1 MQSTM
6 QPKVAIS
13 SDFFNSVLK
22 LPKKQQEKA
31 VKFMEL
37 FRQNPKS
44 PGINYETIKVSRDKN
59 LRSVRIDQ
67 AYRAI
72 VLAPEQG
79 EVYILLWADKHDDAY
94 DWAANKVLIINPEN
108 GVLQVIKSQ
117 YIDEAQ
123 QLQQS
128 NVQQSNAGLFV
139 DIRDRYL
146 VRLGVPEGLL
156 PLVRQVTRPL
166 DLDELKAKLPDE
178 AYEVLA
184 MLADGISLEEVM
196 SVYDVSLQDEPA
208 KIDTND
214 FASALDN
221 PDTKRRFLLASDDEA
236 LQAMLDAPLEK
247 WRVFLH
253 PLQRKLIYKEW
264 NGPVRVLGG
273 AGTGKTVVAMHR
285 AKWLAEQVSGTRDT
299 KVLFTTY
306 TKNLALDIQQ
316 NLKHICAPE
325 VLRKIEVINLDALV
339 KRFMEKHGYKI
350 NYTFMN
356 EIKAKELW
364 DNALILKPNEDNLSE
379 SFFREEWDKL
389 IQPQNINSLEGYLQ
403 ARRVG
408 RGVQL
413 NRAMRKLVWD
423 VFENYKV
430 SLNDAG
436 LKEAEDVYR
445 DALTL
450 IETDQIQAPYTHVL
464 VDEAQD
470 FGMNAFRLLRRLV
483 AEDKNDLFIVGDAH
497 QRIYGSKV
505 VLGQCGIKITGRSHK
520 LRINYRTTEQIRQ
533 SAVSLLKGIAFDDL
547 DDGKD
552 EQSGYRSLM
561 TGSEP
566 VIQCFDNAKVETDF
580 IVASLQALPE
590 ESWLKSCI
598 AVRRYNDMER
608 YKAALIE
615 ANIPFYQID
624 QNTVDNEKHVGV
636 RIATMHRVKGLEFDY
651 MYVAGVNDGVVPL
664 NYLNS
669 DDVTVIREHEQKER
683 SLLYVAITRAKR
695 FCAITGFG
703 KISKFIECIQKN

>member
-1 MQSTM
+1 M

-13 SDFFNSVLK
+13 SEFFTSVLK
-22 LPKKQQEKA
+22 LPKTQQEKA

-44 PGINYETIKVSRDKN
+44 PGINYETIQVSRDKN

-94 DWAANKVLIINPEN
+94 DWAANRVLKINPEN
-108 GVLQVIKSQ
+108 GVLQVIESQ

-128 NVQQSNAGLFV
+128 NVQQSHAGLFV
-139 DIRDRYL
+139 EIRDRYL
-146 VRLGVPEGLL
+146 VRLGVPEDLL
-156 PLVRQVTRPL
+156 PLVRQVARPL

-178 AYEVLA
+178 AYEALA

-196 SVYDVSLQDEPA
+196 SVYDVNLQDEPA

-221 PDTKRRFLLASDDEA
+221 PESKRRFLLASDDAA

-253 PLQRKLIYKEW
+253 PLQRKLIFRDW

-285 AKWLAEQVSGTRDT
+285 AKWLAEQAHKTSDT
-299 KVLFTTY
+299 KILFTTF
-306 TKNLALDIQQ
+306 TKNLALDIEQ
-316 NLKHICAPE
+316 NLKQICTPD

-350 NYTFMN
+350 NYTFLN
-356 EIKAKELW
+356 KEKAQDIW
-364 DNALILKPNEDNLSE
+364 DNALILMPSEGNLSE
-379 SFFREEWDKL
+379 SFFREEWDKVV
-389 IQPQNINSLEGYLQ
+389 QPQNITNLESYLQ

-413 NRAMRKLVWD
+413 SRSMRKAVWD
-423 VFENYKV
+423 VFEDYRIK
-430 SLNDAG
+430 LNDAG
-436 LKEAEDVYR
+436 LKESEDVYR

-450 IETDQIQAPYTHVL
+450 IAKDHILAPYTHIL

-470 FGMNAFRLLRRLV
+470 LGMNAFRLLRHLV
-483 AEDKNDLFIVGDAH
+483 DEDKNDLFIVGDAH

-505 VLGQCGIKITGRSHK
+505 VLGQCGIKIIGRSHK
-520 LRINYRTTEQIRQ
+520 LRVNYRTTEQIRQ

-547 DDGKD
+547 DSGLD
-552 EQSGYRSLM
+552 EQLGYRSLM
-561 TGSEP
+561 TGDKP
-566 VIQCFDNAKVETDF
+566 IIKCFDNAKQEADF
-580 IVASLQALPE
+580 FISSLNEVTKDDLA
-590 ESWLKSCI
+590 KTCI
-598 AVRRYNDMER
+598 TVRRHSDMDR
-608 YKAALIE
+608 YFAALTE
-615 ANIPFYQID
+615 ANVPFYQID
-624 QNTVDNEKHVGV
+624 QNKVDSSNNAGV
-636 RIATMHRVKGLEFDY
+636 RLATMHRVKGLEFDA
-651 MYVAGVNDGVVPL
+651 MYVAGVNDGVIPL
-664 NYLNS
+664 NVFES
-669 DDVTVIREHEQKER
+669 DDPTVIKEHEQRER
-683 SLLYVAITRAKR
+683 SLLYVAITRAKK

-703 KISKFIECIQKN
+703 KFSNFMINKE

>member
-1 MQSTM
+1 M

-13 SDFFNSVLK
+13 SEFFTSVLK
-22 LPKKQQEKA
+22 LPKTQQEKA

-44 PGINYETIKVSRDKN
+44 PGINYETIQVSRDKN

-72 VLAPEQG
+72 VLAPEKG
-79 EVYILLWADKHDDAY
+79 DVYILLWADLHDDAY
-94 DWAANKVLIINPEN
+94 KWASNRVLKINPEN
-108 GVLQVIKSQ
+108 GVLQVLDAQ

-128 NVQQSNAGLFV
+128 NVQQSHAGLFV
-139 DIRDRYL
+139 EIRDRYL
-146 VRLGVPEGLL
+146 VRLGVPEDLL
-156 PLVRQVTRPL
+156 PLVRQVARPL

-178 AYEVLA
+178 AYEALA

-196 SVYDVSLQDEPA
+196 SVYDVNLQDEPA

-221 PDTKRRFLLASDDEA
+221 PESKRRFLLASDDAA

-253 PLQRKLIYKEW
+253 PLQRKLIFRDW

-285 AKWLAEQVSGTRDT
+285 AKWLAEQAHKTSDT
-299 KVLFTTY
+299 KILFTTF
-306 TKNLALDIQQ
+306 TKNLALDIEQ
-316 NLKHICAPE
+316 NLKQICTPD

-350 NYTFMN
+350 NYTFLN
-356 EIKAKELW
+356 KEKAQEIW
-364 DNALILKPNEDNLSE
+364 DNALILMPSEMGLSE
-379 SFFREEWDKL
+379 SFFREEWDKVV
-389 IQPQNINSLEGYLQ
+389 QPQNISNLEGYLQ

-413 NRAMRKLVWD
+413 SRSMRKAVWD
-423 VFENYKV
+423 VFEDYRIK
-430 SLNDAG
+430 LNDAG
-436 LKEAEDVYR
+436 LKESEDVYR

-450 IETDQIQAPYTHVL
+450 IAKYHILAPYTHIL

-470 FGMNAFRLLRRLV
+470 LGMNAFRLIRHLV
-483 AEDKNDLFIVGDAH
+483 DEDKNDLFIVGDAH

-505 VLGQCGIKITGRSHK
+505 VLGQCGIKIIGRSHK
-520 LRINYRTTEQIRQ
+520 LRVNYRTTEQIRQ

-547 DDGKD
+547 DSGLD
-552 EQSGYRSLM
+552 EQLGYRSLM
-561 TGSEP
+561 TGAEP
-566 VIQCFDNAKVETDF
+566 TIQCFTNAKEETDF
-580 IVASLQALPE
+580 IVASLQELPQD
-590 ESWLKSCI
+590 SWVKACI
-598 AVRRYNDMER
+598 AVRRLSDMER
-608 YKAALIE
+608 YKTALNV
-615 ANIPFYQID
+615 ADIPFYQIE
-624 QNTVDNEKHVGV
+624 QNTVDSVIKAGV

-651 MYVAGVNDGVVPL
+651 MYVAGINEGVVPL
-664 NYLNS
+664 GNLES
-669 DDVTVIREHEQKER
+669 EDPTIIKEHEQKER

-703 KISKFIECIQKN
+703 RFSKFTMIN

>member
-1 MQSTM
+1 M

-13 SDFFNSVLK
+13 SEFFTSVLK
-22 LPKKQQEKA
+22 LPKTQQEKA

-44 PGINYETIKVSRDKN
+44 PGINYETIQVSRDKN

-94 DWAANKVLIINPEN
+94 DWAANRVLKINPEN
-108 GVLQVIKSQ
+108 GVLQVIESQ

-128 NVQQSNAGLFV
+128 NVEQSNAGLFV

-146 VRLGVPEGLL
+146 VRLGVPEDLL

-178 AYEVLA
+178 AYEALA

-196 SVYDVSLQDEPA
+196 SVYDVNLQDEPA

-221 PDTKRRFLLASDDEA
+221 PESKRRFLLASDDAA

-253 PLQRKLIYKEW
+253 PLQRKLIFRDW

-285 AKWLAEQVSGTRDT
+285 AKWLAEQAHKTADT
-299 KVLFTTY
+299 KILFTTF
-306 TKNLALDIQQ
+306 TKNLALDIEQ
-316 NLKHICAPE
+316 NLKQICTPD

-350 NYTFMN
+350 NYTFLN
-356 EIKAKELW
+356 KEKAQEIW
-364 DNALILKPNEDNLSE
+364 DNALILMPSEGDFSE
-379 SFFREEWDKL
+379 SFFREEWDKVV
-389 IQPQNINSLEGYLQ
+389 QPQNITNLEGYLQ

-413 NRAMRKLVWD
+413 SRSMRKAVWD
-423 VFENYKV
+423 VFEDYRIK
-430 SLNDAG
+430 LNDAG
-436 LKEAEDVYR
+436 LKESEDVYR

-450 IETDQIQAPYTHVL
+450 IAKDHILAPYTHIL

-470 FGMNAFRLLRRLV
+470 LGMNAFRLLRHLV
-483 AEDKNDLFIVGDAH
+483 DEDKNDLFIVGDAH

-505 VLGQCGIKITGRSHK
+505 VLGQCGIKIIGRSHK
-520 LRINYRTTEQIRQ
+520 LRVNYRTTEQIRQ

-547 DDGKD
+547 DSGLD
-552 EQSGYRSLM
+552 EQLGYRSLM
-561 TGSEP
+561 TGDKP
-566 VIQCFDNAKVETDF
+566 IIKCFDNAKQEADF
-580 IVASLQALPE
+580 IISSLKELTKDELA
-590 ESWLKSCI
+590 KTCI
-598 AVRRYNDMER
+598 TVRRHSDMDR
-608 YKAALIE
+608 YFAALTE
-615 ANIPFYQID
+615 ANVPFYQID
-624 QNTVDNEKHVGV
+624 QNKVDSSNNAGV
-636 RIATMHRVKGLEFDY
+636 RLATMHRVKGLEFDA
-651 MYVAGVNDGVVPL
+651 MYVAGVNDGVIPL
-664 NYLNS
+664 NVFES
-669 DDVTVIREHEQKER
+669 DDPTVIKEHEQRER
-683 SLLYVAITRAKR
+683 SLLYVAITRAKK

-703 KISKFIECIQKN
+703 KFSNFMINKE

>member
-1 MQSTM
+1 M

-22 LPKKQQEKA
+22 LPRTQQEKA
-31 VKFMEL
+31 ARLMEA
-37 FRQNPKS
+37 FRLNPKS
-44 PGINYETIKVSRDKN
+44 PGINYENIQVARDKN

-72 VLAPEQG
+72 VLAPERG
-79 EVYILLWADKHDDAY
+79 DVYILLWADLHDDAY
-94 DWAANKVLIINPEN
+94 KWASDRIFKVNPEN
-108 GVLQVIKSQ
+108 GVLQILDTQ
-117 YIDEAQ
+117 YVDEAKQ
-123 QLQQS
+123 IQQS
-128 NVQQSNAGLFV
+128 AIAQTIAGLFV

-146 VRLGVPEGLL
+146 VRLGVPEELL
-156 PLVRQVTRPL
+156 PLVRQVLRPL
-166 DLDELKAKLPDE
+166 DLDELKIKLPDE
-178 AYEVLA
+178 AYEALA
-184 MLADGISLEEVM
+184 LLADGISLEEVM
-196 SVYDVSLQDEPA
+196 SVYDVSLQDTPST
-208 KIDTND
+208 IDTND

-253 PLQRKLIYKEW
+253 PLQRKLIYRDW

-285 AKWLAEQVSGTRDT
+285 AKWLAEQVSGLRDT

-306 TKNLALDIQQ
+306 TKNLALDIEQ

-339 KRFMEKHGYKI
+339 KRFMEKHGYRI
-350 NYTFMN
+350 NYTFHN
-356 EIKAKELW
+356 EKKAEELW
-364 DNALILKPNEDNLSE
+364 ENALILKPSEGELSE
-379 SFFREEWDKL
+379 SFFREEWSKV
-389 IQPQNINSLEGYLQ
+389 IQPQNINNLESYLH

-413 NRAMRKLVWD
+413 NRTMRKAVWD
-423 VFENYKV
+423 VFENYQV

-436 LKEAEDVYR
+436 LKESEDVYR

-450 IETDQIQAPYTHVL
+450 IEKDQLQAPYTHVL

-505 VLGQCGIKITGRSHK
+505 VLGQCGIKIKGRSHK

-533 SAVSLLKGIAFDDL
+533 SAVALLRGIAFDDL
-547 DDGKD
+547 DDGQD
-552 EQSGYRSLM
+552 EQLGYRSLM
-561 TGSEP
+561 TGAEP
-566 VIQCFDNAKVETDF
+566 VIQCFNNAKAETDF
-580 IVASLQALPE
+580 IVASLLELSE
-590 ESWLKSCI
+590 ESWLNSCI
-598 AVRRYNDMER
+598 AVRRLNDMER
-608 YKAALIE
+608 YKNTLTE
-615 ANIPFYQID
+615 NNIPYYQIE
-624 QNTVDNEKHVGV
+624 QNTIDNAKHKGV

-651 MYVAGVNDGVVPL
+651 MYVAGVNDGVMPL
-664 NYLNS
+664 CYLDS

-703 KISKFIECIQKN
+703 KISKFMESINVN

>member
-1 MQSTM
+1 M

-13 SDFFNSVLK
+13 SEFFTSVLK
-22 LPKKQQEKA
+22 LPKAQQEKA

-44 PGINYETIKVSRDKN
+44 PGINYETIQVSRDKN

-94 DWAANKVLIINPEN
+94 DWAANRVLKINPEN
-108 GVLQVIKSQ
+108 GVLQVLELQ

-146 VRLGVPEGLL
+146 VRLGVPEDLL

-178 AYEVLA
+178 AYEALA

-221 PDTKRRFLLASDDEA
+221 PESKRRFLLASDDAA

-253 PLQRKLIYKEW
+253 PLQRKLIFRDW

-285 AKWLAEQVSGTRDT
+285 AKWLAEHAQDAYDT
-299 KVLFTTY
+299 KILFTTF
-306 TKNLALDIQQ
+306 TKNLALDIEQ
-316 NLKHICAPE
+316 NLKQICTPD

-350 NYTFMN
+350 NYTFLN
-356 EIKAKELW
+356 KEKAHDIW
-364 DNALILKPNEDNLSE
+364 NNALILMPSEGNLSE
-379 SFFREEWDKL
+379 SFFREEWDKVV
-389 IQPQNINSLEGYLQ
+389 QPQNINNLEGYLQ

-413 NRAMRKLVWD
+413 NRAMRKAVWD
-423 VFENYKV
+423 VFEDYRIK
-430 SLNDAG
+430 LNDAG
-436 LKEAEDVYR
+436 LKEVEDVYR

-450 IETDQIQAPYTHVL
+450 IVKDQILAPYTHIL

-470 FGMNAFRLLRRLV
+470 LGMNAFRLLRHLV

-505 VLGQCGIKITGRSHK
+505 VLGQCGIKIIGRSHK
-520 LRINYRTTEQIRQ
+520 LRVNYRTTEQIRQ

-547 DDGKD
+547 DSGQD
-552 EQSGYRSLM
+552 EQLGYRSLM
-561 TGSEP
+561 TGAEP
-566 VIQCFDNAKVETDF
+566 TIKCFKNAKEETDF
-580 IVASLQALPE
+580 IVASLQELPE
-590 ESWLKSCI
+590 ESWVKACI
-598 AVRRYNDMER
+598 AVRRLSDMER
-608 YKAALIE
+608 YKTALKV
-615 ANIPFYQID
+615 ADIPFYQIE
-624 QNTVDNEKHVGV
+624 QNTVDSVSRPGV

-651 MYVAGVNDGVVPL
+651 MYVAGINEGVVPINNL
-664 NYLNS
+664 ES
-669 DDVTVIREHEQKER
+669 DDPTIIKEHEQKER

-703 KISKFIECIQKN
+703 KFSRFMV

>member
-1 MQSTM
+1 M

-13 SDFFNSVLK
+13 SEFFTSVLK
-22 LPKKQQEKA
+22 LPKTQQEKA

-44 PGINYETIKVSRDKN
+44 PGINYETIQVSRDKN

-94 DWAANKVLIINPEN
+94 DWAANRVLKINPEN
-108 GVLQVIKSQ
+108 GVLQVIESQ

-128 NVQQSNAGLFV
+128 NVQQSHAGLFV
-139 DIRDRYL
+139 EIRDRYL
-146 VRLGVPEGLL
+146 VRLGVPEDLL
-156 PLVRQVTRPL
+156 PLVRQVARPL

-178 AYEVLA
+178 AYEALA

-196 SVYDVSLQDEPA
+196 SVYDVNLQDEPA

-221 PDTKRRFLLASDDEA
+221 PESKRRFLLASDDAA

-253 PLQRKLIYKEW
+253 PLQRKLIFRDW

-285 AKWLAEQVSGTRDT
+285 AKWLAEQAHKTSDT
-299 KVLFTTY
+299 KILFTTF
-306 TKNLALDIQQ
+306 TKNLALDIEQ
-316 NLKHICAPE
+316 NLKQICTPD

-350 NYTFMN
+350 NYTFLN
-356 EIKAKELW
+356 KEKAQAIW
-364 DNALILKPNEDNLSE
+364 DNALLLMPSEGNLSE
-379 SFFREEWDKL
+379 SFFREEWDKVV
-389 IQPQNINSLEGYLQ
+389 QPQNITNLEGYLQ

-413 NRAMRKLVWD
+413 SRSMRKAVWD
-423 VFENYKV
+423 VFEDYRIK
-430 SLNDAG
+430 LNDAG
-436 LKEAEDVYR
+436 LKESEDVYR

-450 IETDQIQAPYTHVL
+450 IAKDHILAPYTHIL

-470 FGMNAFRLLRRLV
+470 LGMNAFRLLRHLV
-483 AEDKNDLFIVGDAH
+483 DEDKNDLFIVGDAH

-505 VLGQCGIKITGRSHK
+505 VLGQCGIKIIGRSHK
-520 LRINYRTTEQIRQ
+520 LRVNYRTTEQIRQ

-547 DDGKD
+547 DSGLD
-552 EQSGYRSLM
+552 EQLGYRSLM
-561 TGSEP
+561 TGAEP
-566 VIQCFDNAKVETDF
+566 TIQCFTNTKEETDF
-580 IVASLQALPE
+580 IVASLQELPQD
-590 ESWLKSCI
+590 SWVKACI
-598 AVRRYNDMER
+598 AVRRLSDMER
-608 YKAALIE
+608 YKTALKV
-615 ANIPFYQID
+615 ADIPFYQIE
-624 QNTVDNEKHVGV
+624 QNTVDSVIKAGV

-651 MYVAGVNDGVVPL
+651 MYVAGINEGVVPINNL
-664 NYLNS
+664 DS
-669 DDVTVIREHEQKER
+669 DDPTVIKEHEQKER

-703 KISKFIECIQKN
+703 KFSRFMV

>member
-1 MQSTM
+1 M

-13 SDFFNSVLK
+13 SEFFTSVLK
-22 LPKKQQEKA
+22 LPKTQQEKA

-44 PGINYETIKVSRDKN
+44 PGINYETIQVSRDKN

-94 DWAANKVLIINPEN
+94 DWAANRVLKINPEN
-108 GVLQVIKSQ
+108 GVLQVIESQ

-146 VRLGVPEGLL
+146 VRLGVPEDLL

-178 AYEVLA
+178 AYEALA

-196 SVYDVSLQDEPA
+196 SVYDVNLQDEPA

-221 PDTKRRFLLASDDEA
+221 PESKRRFLLASDDAA

-253 PLQRKLIYKEW
+253 PLQRKLIFRDW

-285 AKWLAEQVSGTRDT
+285 AKWLAEQSHKTADT
-299 KVLFTTY
+299 KILFTTF
-306 TKNLALDIQQ
+306 TKNLALDIEQ
-316 NLKHICAPE
+316 NLKQICTPD

-350 NYTFMN
+350 NYTFLN
-356 EIKAKELW
+356 KEKAQEIW
-364 DNALILKPNEDNLSE
+364 DNALILMPSEGNLSE
-379 SFFREEWDKL
+379 SFFREEWDKVV
-389 IQPQNINSLEGYLQ
+389 QPQNITNLESYLQ

-413 NRAMRKLVWD
+413 SRSMRKAVWD
-423 VFENYKV
+423 VFEDYRIK
-430 SLNDAG
+430 LNDAG
-436 LKEAEDVYR
+436 LKESEDVYR

-450 IETDQIQAPYTHVL
+450 IAKDHILAPYTHIL

-470 FGMNAFRLLRRLV
+470 LGMNAFRLLRHLV
-483 AEDKNDLFIVGDAH
+483 DEDKNDLFIVGDAH

-505 VLGQCGIKITGRSHK
+505 VLGQCGIKIIGRSHK
-520 LRINYRTTEQIRQ
+520 LRVNYRTTEQIRQ

-547 DDGKD
+547 DSGLD
-552 EQSGYRSLM
+552 EQLGYRSLM
-561 TGSEP
+561 TGDKP
-566 VIQCFDNAKVETDF
+566 IIKCFDNAKQEADF
-580 IVASLQALPE
+580 IISSLKELTKDELA
-590 ESWLKSCI
+590 KTCI
-598 AVRRYNDMER
+598 TVRRHSDMDR
-608 YKAALIE
+608 YFAALTE
-615 ANIPFYQID
+615 ANVPFYQID
-624 QNTVDNEKHVGV
+624 QNKADSSNNAGV
-636 RIATMHRVKGLEFDY
+636 RLATMHRVKGLEFDA
-651 MYVAGVNDGVVPL
+651 MYVAGVNDGVIPL
-664 NYLNS
+664 NVFES
-669 DDVTVIREHEQKER
+669 DDPTVIKEHEQRER
-683 SLLYVAITRAKR
+683 SLLYVAITRAKK

-703 KISKFIECIQKN
+703 KFSNFMINKE